1 VTDPADEKRDA
12 DGPVFAGVPQNL
24 EVGTTVRAG
33 FAMWRTAMGPLMWL
47 AAIGLVASV
56 PLSAL
61 MAFTGFDPLSPA
73 SYTPLAVLGATLAL
87 ILGLPFSIGSA
98 AGSLVVLRE
107 LVQVGEVRTGTLA
120 AFVQGYRAF
129 WRVLG
134 AWLAMGAAVAIAA
147 IPAGAVWFGMDP
159 GAPERETI
167 ALALAGL
174 AGLASAILWV
184 RLAPATAVVVL
195 EERRPIEAILRAAAL
210 TRGRFWRVLGV
221 LAVFA
226 AVSVIAQI
234 VAAILGGAPET
245 AQILTMALEV
255 LLLGPLSA
263 ALGFA
268 LYLGLARTERPRA

>member
-1 VTDPADEKRDA
+1 VTDPATEKREA

-24 EVGTTVRAG
+24 EVGATVRTG
-33 FAMWRTAMGPLMWL
+33 FAMWRAAMGPLMWL

-56 PLSAL
+56 PLSVL
-61 MAFTGFDPLSPA
+61 MAVTGFDPLSPP
-73 SYTPLAVLGATLAL
+73 SYTPLTTLGFALAL
-87 ILGLPFSIGSA
+87 ILAMPFQIGAA
-98 AGSLVVLRE
+98 AGSLIVLQEIVRDR
-107 LVQVGEVRTGTLA
+107 EVRTGTLA
-120 AFVQGYRAF
+120 AFLRGYRFF

-134 AWLAMGAAVAIAA
+134 AWLAMGAAAAIAA
-147 IPAGAVWFGMDP
+147 TPAGIAWFVMDP
-159 GAPERETI
+159 ASPQRQNLAA
-167 ALALAGL
+167 ALAVFGAI
-174 AGLASAILWV
+174 AWAILWV
-184 RLAPATAVVVL
+184 RLAPVTAVAVL

-226 AVSVIAQI
+226 ALSACSQV
-234 VAAILGGAPET
+234 VAAILGGSPET

-268 LYLGLARTERPRA
+268 IYLGLARTERPRT